1 MPAPVLASVVR
12 WPGTAALAGGT
23 AALAGGTAALAGGTA
38 ALAKVDGAR
47 AVAGAAVEIVAPA
60 GAAFGAACPATVVD
74 VVVVALGVVAAPAG
88 VGASTSRAT
97 VDRVANTPASSVDA
111 LGALPVIS
119 GPAFGCE
126 EAAVLRRGVG
136 VSPVSFWPS
145 ASAVRATWSSS
156 TLANRAG
163 GPVADPG
170 GPLAAAPGSIEVAAS
185 VAGPRAVTAPGRR
198 TPRRERS

>member
-1 MPAPVLASVVR
+1 V
-12 WPGTAALAGGT
+12 T
-23 AALAGGTAALAGGTA
+23 
-38 ALAKVDGAR
+38 
-47 AVAGAAVEIVAPA
+47 
-60 GAAFGAACPATVVD
+60 
-74 VVVVALGVVAAPAG
+74 VVVVVLGVVAAPLG
-88 VGASTSRAT
+88 VGASTWRAT
-97 VDRVANTPASSVDA
+97 GDRVASTPARSVDA

-119 GPAFGCE
+119 EPAFGCD

-136 VSPVSFWPS
+136 ASPASFWPS

-185 VAGPRAVTAPGRR
+185 VAGPRAVTAPGSPDAAPGALV
-198 TPRRERS
+198 TGEVFDAEAAGATVVAGADGIGADGPVMLPSAGS